1 MKKIFRLP
9 LVVTWLVLFALQAL
23 GIPPASASSPVEP
36 RQTTDTVIM
45 VSPDHFGFNAETAGS
60 NAFQHAAGDNTLR
73 QARQEFSAMVKRL
86 EDAGVR
92 VIVLPSRKDVAT
104 PDAVF
109 PNNWFSLHK
118 QANGKRTLVLY
129 PMLTHNR
136 RAERQP
142 ELLQQRLRD
151 LGMPVDAVV
160 DLSGGEQKNQILEGT
175 GSMILDRVH
184 GVTFAALSPRT
195 SPEGLKAFC
204 DALGYTAVT
213 FHSQDKNGDAI
224 YHTNVM
230 MGMGEKFAVVCLE
243 SIRDPKERQE
253 LVDTLEKLG
262 KKIIPIT
269 LDQVY
274 SMCGNVIELRGADG
288 KPLLLLSKTA
298 YDHFTGEQKAELE
311 EFCTL
316 LPVDIDVIE
325 KTGGGSARCMV
336 GEAF

>member
-1 MKKIFRLP
+1 MKRTFR
-9 LVVTWLVLFALQAL
+9 F
-23 GIPPASASSPVEP
+23 PPAALWLTLYALLTIGVSPAPASGPVEP

-45 VSPDHFGFNAETAGS
+45 VSPDHFGFNPETAGS
-60 NAFQHAAGDNTLR
+60 NAFQHAADDNAR
-73 QARQEFSAMVKRL
+73 HQAQEEFSGMVKRL

-92 VIVLPSRKDVAT
+92 VIVLPSRKDVPT

-118 QANGKRTLVLY
+118 QSDGKRILALY
-129 PMLTHNR
+129 PMLAPNR

-142 ELLQQRLRD
+142 ELLQERLRD
-151 LGMPVDAVV
+151 LGMPVDAVA
-160 DLSGGEQKNQILEGT
+160 DLTGGERKDQILEGT
-175 GSMILDRVH
+175 GSMILDRVR

-243 SIRDPKERQE
+243 SIRDPKERE
-253 LVDTLEKLG
+253 TLVDTLEKLG

-274 SMCGNVIELRGADG
+274 HMCGNIIELRGAGD

-298 YDHFTGEQKAELE
+298 YDHFTADQKAELE
-311 EFCTL
+311 AFCAL
-316 LPVDIDVIE
+316 LPVDINVIE

-336 GEAF
+336 GEVF

>member
-1 MKKIFRLP
+1 
-9 LVVTWLVLFALQAL
+9 
-23 GIPPASASSPVEP
+23 PVEP

-60 NAFQHAAGDNTLR
+60 NAFQHAADDNTLR
-73 QARQEFSAMVKRL
+73 QAHEEFSAMVKRL

-118 QANGKRTLVLY
+118 LASGKRVLVLY
-129 PMLTHNR
+129 PMLAPNR

-142 ELLQQRLRD
+142 ELLQERLRD

-195 SPEGLKAFC
+195 SPEGLQAYC
-204 DALGYTAVT
+204 DALGYEAVT

-230 MGMGEKFAVVCLE
+230 MGLGDKFAVVCLE
-243 SIRDPKERQE
+243 SIRDPKERQAV
-253 LVDTLEKLG
+253 VDTLERLG

-274 SMCGNVIELRGADG
+274 FMCGNIIELRGADG
-288 KPLLLLSKTA
+288 KPLLLLSRTA
-298 YDHFTGEQKAELE
+298 YDHFTSEQKAELE
-311 EFCTL
+311 GFCTL
-316 LPVDIDVIE
+316 LPVDIGVIE
-325 KTGGGSARCMV
+325 KIGGGSARCMV